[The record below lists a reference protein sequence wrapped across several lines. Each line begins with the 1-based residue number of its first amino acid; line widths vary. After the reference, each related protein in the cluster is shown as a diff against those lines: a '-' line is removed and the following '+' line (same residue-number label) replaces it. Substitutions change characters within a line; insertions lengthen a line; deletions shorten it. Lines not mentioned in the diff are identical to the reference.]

1 MIKDCTADIAEF
13 HRYIIEEIAPIV
25 PTYFIRYE
33 DLRVNPQETLE
44 KVFAF
49 LLDLESVEGTNIQRR
64 IKEVTS
70 QGHEVSVSYK
80 QKVESFDLQKVQ
92 EKKPIVF
99 NRNIDVFST
108 E

>member
-1 MIKDCTADIAEF
+1 M
-13 HRYIIEEIAPIV
+13 
-25 PTYFIRYE
+25 
-33 DLRVNPQETLE
+33 E

-70 QGHEVSVSYK
+70 KGHEVSISYK
-80 QKVESFDLQKVQ
+80 QKVESFDLQKEH

-99 NRNIDVFST
+99 NRNIDFFST
-108 E
+108 EQMQVVTTNLKDYFQQFNYFEEVAADSDLFTVTPEWL